1 MSNLP
6 ELFENNRQWAEQMR
20 DKHPD
25 FFDELAAGQ
34 SPDYLWIGCADSR
47 VPASEVVG
55 LTAGDMFVHR
65 NVANVIL
72 HSDLNAQSV
81 LQYAV
86 EVLKVKHVIVCGH
99 YGCGGVTAA
108 YEGSDFGLIDN
119 WLQNVSDVIDDHR
132 EAISDI
138 DSKADKIN
146 RLCEINV
153 GAQVH
158 NVCRSPFVQDAW
170 EAGQDLSVHGL
181 IYSLENGLLTDLDLC
196 ISSAEEAAAIS
207 EV

>member
-25 FFDELAAGQ
+25 FFDELADGQ

-138 DSKADKIN
+138 DSKEDKIN

>member
-138 DSKADKIN
+138 DSKEDKIN